1 MKNKALNS
9 FYEKLLNDVGIQDG
23 GEGKL
28 SIAKLDGVLSPV
40 TVDGKRLT
48 LPTRENLKSNDG
60 GLIMFHPASEQL
72 MSGPSPVLDAL
83 REYIMV
89 RIYCTGIAI
98 ARSAMAI
105 SLDTSLQK
113 KVRGAGNELM
123 RALTSSDKRM
133 SETLDRVLDN
143 IGLTPDNRM
152 YNIFLVA
159 SGSKENPRGLRTS
172 KVSFPILDDAN
183 SDDTTEFFNVKMPR
197 KTKDKPCI
205 TALLAAIL
213 DVDLEKEHLK
223 EYTSTLRQAPYFHSL
238 ITAFHDIATHQNKL
252 IDSLSKADKDIK
264 GLEYNLDWT
273 EEFDDFENFVKKVG
287 HAVPLLPGNQGKLIG
302 GSDNEEE
309 EEEKT
314 TGKPK
319 ASTKSWRDMRDAI
332 SEEPGPEEELH
343 RGREVRAN
351 KSTWRDRF
359 APQDSSSGGTGIS
372 FGGRSRDRSRGGF
385 RDMTRDERDDSRGWR
400 SERNYRNNDRPRSWR
415 DISGYR
421 R

>member
-9 FYEKLLNDVGIQDG
+9 FYEKLLNDVGIKDG

-28 SIAKLDGVLSPV
+28 SVTKLDGVLSPV
-40 TVDGKRLT
+40 TVNGKRLT
-48 LPTRENLKSNDG
+48 LPTRENLKSNDD

-72 MSGPSPVLDAL
+72 MSGPSPILDAL

-105 SLDTSLQK
+105 SLDTALQK
-113 KVRGAGNELM
+113 KVRGPGNELM
-123 RALTSSDKRM
+123 RALTSSDQKM
-133 SETLDRVLDN
+133 SETLDNVLDN
-143 IGLTPDNRM
+143 IGLTPDDRM

-159 SGSKENPRGLRTS
+159 TGSKENPRGLRTS

-183 SDDTTEFFNVKMPR
+183 SEDTTVFFNVKMPR

-205 TALLAAIL
+205 TALLAVIL
-213 DVDLEKEHLK
+213 DVDLEGEHLK

-252 IDSLSKADKDIK
+252 IESLSKADKSI
-264 GLEYNLDWT
+264 GELAYTLDWE

-287 HAVPLLPGNQGKLIG
+287 HAVPLLPGNQGKTIG
-302 GSDNEEE
+302 NDDGDTEEE
-309 EEEKT
+309 D
-314 TGKPK
+314 KPK
-319 ASTKSWRDMRDAI
+319 PSTKSWRDLRDAI
-332 SEEPGPEEELH
+332 EDEPEV
-343 RGREVRAN
+343 EVR
-351 KSTWRDRF
+351 STRDRRESNNRKETSWRDRF
-359 APQDSSSGGTGIS
+359 APQESRRSGIT
-372 FGGRSRDRSRGGF
+372 FGDRDRSRRGGF
-385 RDMTRDERDDSRGWR
+385 RDLGRDEYDHDRSWR
-400 SERNYRNNDRPRSWR
+400 SERNYRDNDRPRSWR
-415 DISGYR
+415 DMAGRGR

>member
-28 SIAKLDGVLSPV
+28 SIAKLNGTLSPV
-40 TVDGKRLT
+40 TVDGKRLA
-48 LPTRENLKSNDG
+48 LPTRENLKSNDD

-105 SLDTSLQK
+105 SLDTALQK
-113 KVRGAGNELM
+113 KVRGSGNELM
-123 RALTSSDKRM
+123 RALTSSDKKM
-133 SETLDRVLDN
+133 SETLDKVLDN

-159 SGSKENPRGLRTS
+159 SGSKENPRGLRTA

-183 SDDTTEFFNVKMPR
+183 SDDTTEFFKVKMPR

-238 ITAFHDIATHQNKL
+238 ITAFYDIATHQNKL
-252 IDSLSKADKDIK
+252 IDSLSKADENIK
-264 GLEYNLDWT
+264 GLEYNLDWS

-287 HAVPLLPGNQGKLIG
+287 HAVPLLPGNQGKLID

-309 EEEKT
+309 ENDVD
-314 TGKPK
+314 KPK
-319 ASTKSWRDMRDAI
+319 ASTKSWRDIRDAI
-332 SEEPGPEEELH
+332 SEEPDPEEEPH
-343 RGREVRAN
+343 RGREVRA
-351 KSTWRDRF
+351 STSSWRDRF
-359 APQDSSSGGTGIS
+359 APRESRSGIS
-372 FGGRSRDRSRGGF
+372 FGSRDRGRTRGGF
-385 RDMTRDERDDSRGWR
+385 RDMARDERDDYRGWR

-415 DISGYR
+415 DMSGR
-421 R
+421 RR